1 MPSDIIKNKN
11 TMKKLSIGVVFVL
24 ILFMIYSIYNKV
36 KMDEEIEYMYQK
48 QLKIMMEPLDGNL
61 KLEIRKASECRIKS
75 NRYHQVDDSYLNYF
89 LENLKKA
96 NLVPVSPQLIQK
108 LAILT
113 GALEGARNSLSKD
126 QKQKILDV
134 MVLLSNTHSGDV
146 ISILLILCNEL
157 QSKECVPVLNKLY
170 QNSNP
175 EVRSQINGYLQES
188 KFWGGDKK

>member
-1 MPSDIIKNKN
+1 MPSGNIENEN
-11 TMKKLSIGVVFVL
+11 TMKKLSIGVIFVL
-24 ILFMIYSIYNKV
+24 ILFVIYFIYNKV

-48 QLKIMMEPLDGNL
+48 QLKIMMGSIDNSL
-61 KLEIRKASECRIKS
+61 KLEIRKASECRIKVRMS
-75 NRYHQVDDSYLNYF
+75 HQIDDSYLNYF

-96 NLVPVSPQLIQK
+96 NSVPVSPPLIQK

-113 GALEGARNSLSKD
+113 GALEGARSSLSED

-134 MVLLSNTHSGDV
+134 MVLLSNTRSGDV

-170 QNSNP
+170 QNSNA
-175 EVRSQINGYLQES
+175 EAQGQINGYLQES
-188 KFWGGDKK
+188 KFWGGNKK